1 MNVQTPHS
9 ERRVHLDAATA
20 GHTPAAVRAVVTES
34 LHREDE
40 YGTHELE
47 EYLEDVVHTEV
58 HERLGALLSVPASD
72 TATVTGAAD
81 AFRDLLGRL
90 PLGPG
95 DRIWTTP
102 YEDVARLTA
111 LFALRDRTR
120 CRLDVVPLDADGDL
134 DLEWMSAHIDDDVAL
149 VSVPLVPAACGIVHP
164 VEEIGRILAPH
175 RCLYAVDA
183 SYAIGQLP
191 VDAARIGCD
200 QLTADGWR
208 FLGGPPSAGFT
219 HTTPRLRSTLAQG
232 APALEQAPHS
242 AAVAG
247 LNTALILHEKETAA
261 PRENLYPY
269 LRETVERTPGTALI
283 APGRTQSGIL
293 AFHHTER
300 PAAQLRRELAAR
312 GILLRKT
319 VAQEMPLYLPE
330 RGITTALH
338 ASLHQDSTPQDITR
352 LGQALT
358 EIANAHRS
366 TTTPLPRAVGDPPA
380 ARPRPQRGTRGHL
393 TLL

>member
-34 LHREDE
+34 LRREDE

-47 EYLEDVVHTEV
+47 EYLDDVVRTEV
-58 HERLGALLSVPASD
+58 HERLGALLSVPAGD
-72 TATVTGAAD
+72 TAPVTAAAD
-81 AFRDLLGRL
+81 AFRDALTRL
-90 PLGPG
+90 PIGPG

-120 CRLDVVPLDADGDL
+120 CRLDVVPLDEAGDL

-175 RCLYAVDA
+175 RCAYAVDV
-183 SYAIGQLP
+183 SYAVGQLP
-191 VDAARIGCD
+191 VDAARIGAD
-200 QLTADGWR
+200 LLTGDGWR
-208 FLGGPPSAGFT
+208 FLGGPPSVGFAFT
-219 HTTPRLRSTLAQG
+219 SPRLRATLGQG
-232 APALEQAPHS
+232 APTPASPPHS

-247 LNTALILHEKETAA
+247 LNTALLLHEKEAA
-261 PRENLYPY
+261 DPRENLYPH
-269 LRETVERTPGTALI
+269 LREAVERTAGTTLI

-293 AFHHTER
+293 AFHHSEL
-300 PAAQLRRELAAR
+300 PAAPLRRELASR

-319 VAQEMPLYLPE
+319 VAQEMPLYLPG

-338 ASLHQDSTPQDITR
+338 ASPHRDTTAQDLAR
-352 LGQALT
+352 LGQALKDIT
-358 EIANAHRS
+358 GAPRPAVP
-366 TTTPLPRAVGDPPA
+366 PLPRAMGDAAP
-380 ARPRPQRGTRGHL
+380 ARPRRGTRGHL